1 MTGPADQCDGLTF
14 LFFRGFFLEI
24 TVFNLLVF
32 CSLFSDSAYILL
44 VKLFLELFQFARQF
58 VKTSLMIY
66 AYFRYMI
73 DQGNVHFL
81 HLMRY
86 VFQQQSFYYFHMH
99 INQFLLL
106 RKFSFTLDLF
116 TYQLD
121 FSFFWPLNLL
131 LSPSYFFFSK
141 FLAISYA
148 FCILWMLVDM
158 SCATRVMNNNLR
170 NNFYINNFLCVQQN
184 KSDLGHMLPSQQLI
198 KNSQKK
204 LLAVRF

>member
-1 MTGPADQCDGLTF
+1 MTGPTDQCDGLTF
-14 LFFRGFFLEI
+14 LFFRGFFLEV

-99 INQFLLL
+99 INQFLVL

-121 FSFFWPLNLL
+121 FSFF
-131 LSPSYFFFSK
+131 
-141 FLAISYA
+141 
-148 FCILWMLVDM
+148 
-158 SCATRVMNNNLR
+158 
-170 NNFYINNFLCVQQN
+170 
-184 KSDLGHMLPSQQLI
+184 
-198 KNSQKK
+198 
-204 LLAVRF
+204 